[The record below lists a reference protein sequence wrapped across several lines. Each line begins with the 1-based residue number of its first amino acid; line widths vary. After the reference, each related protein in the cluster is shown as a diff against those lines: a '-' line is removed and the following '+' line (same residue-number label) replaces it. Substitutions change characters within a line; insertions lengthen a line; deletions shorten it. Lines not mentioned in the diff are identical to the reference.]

1 MKNQN
6 LTFSK
11 KEIQWLYSPHGNKY
25 FLFGDSLFAP
35 HPPLSPSLRTT
46 YNHRSEMQTITQEVR
61 SLYKIQTVLVRQE
74 WRERLVRLE
83 RLDRLERQPSTASS
97 SKELASKVFGPYSR
111 KQTKDSAVM
120 HSLSEATRKMV
131 QRPRRTTACAMMA
144 EPVPSSPKIPSAVF
158 AFTPTQ
164 EGSTPIR
171 DASRSLIAAL

>member
-1 MKNQN
+1 
-6 LTFSK
+6 
-11 KEIQWLYSPHGNKY
+11 
-25 FLFGDSLFAP
+25 
-35 HPPLSPSLRTT
+35 
-46 YNHRSEMQTITQEVR
+46 MQTITQEVR

-83 RLDRLERQPSTASS
+83 RLDRLERQPSTASG
-97 SKELASKVFGPYSR
+97 SKKVFEPYSR

-144 EPVPSSPKIPSAVF
+144 EPVPSSPSIPSAVF

-164 EGSTPIR
+164 EGSTPRR
-171 DASRSLIAAL
+171 DARRSLIASL